1 MKMLLGLLLLG
12 SISAYADE
20 TCETNFYD
28 FRITNSYIESYGNSG
43 TVRLPYT
50 HMRSL
55 SINNLGDF
63 KALIHSLSD
72 EITTDGVLT
81 STEISRLTRFSITVA
96 DGAEELVSLKYIKGF
111 DKSGILML
119 RYMITDGGTLRC
131 L

>member
-43 TVRLPYT
+43 TIRLPYT

-63 KALIHSLSD
+63 
-72 EITTDGVLT
+72 
-81 STEISRLTRFSITVA
+81 
-96 DGAEELVSLKYIKGF
+96 
-111 DKSGILML
+111 
-119 RYMITDGGTLRC
+119 
-131 L
+131 